1 MREREA
7 KRWDIWK
14 TYSKTA
20 AINLTVPVISLS
32 VIGLNT
38 QKVEIVRRDKKA
50 KLNYM
55 VPTRDTLDSKIQI
68 ESKSME
74 KYIPCQ

>member
-1 MREREA
+1 M
-7 KRWDIWK
+7 
-14 TYSKTA
+14 A
-20 AINLTVPVISLS
+20 AINLTVPIISLS

-38 QKVEIVRRDKKA
+38 QKVEIVRMDKKA
-50 KLNYM
+50 KLNYR